1 MIFALSGLRA
11 QEAEPVALPAKAAAA
26 STPETVRP
34 AETHTDQRGNTRFVR
49 ALTDIVTFF
58 SDFDTLYVT
67 PNLYDLSLMTIYYNY
82 TERYT
87 IRGSEPLRQRIEFAP
102 QAHNRLGFYV
112 GWQIFYLGFSF
123 DLKDAFRHK
132 KDKNTGTQFELSLYT
147 SKIGIDLMHISSG
160 NNFKIRKLHGF
171 PLQNGID
178 FSPDFNGLKVDTKY
192 LNLYY
197 IFNNR
202 RFSYPAAYN
211 QSTVQRISAGSFI
224 AGFSH
229 SAHKF
234 SLDCDKLPAPIREH
248 LDPDLLIQN
257 IRYNNISLSFGY
269 GFNWVFARN
278 FLANLSFSPVFSY
291 KTSKIRN
298 MDSEKNHRN
307 NKFDLDYS
315 LRAGIVYNNN
325 KYFIGASFSERSFS
339 YKQKDFSMSDGYGIL
354 QVYAGFNFLRKKR

>member
-132 KDKNTGTQFELSLYT
+132 KDKNTRSEENTAELQSP
-147 SKIGIDLMHISSG
+147 LMIS
-160 NNFKIRKLHGF
+160 
-171 PLQNGID
+171 
-178 FSPDFNGLKVDTKY
+178 Y
-192 LNLYY
+192 
-197 IFNNR
+197 
-202 RFSYPAAYN
+202 A
-211 QSTVQRISAGSFI
+211 
-224 AGFSH
+224 
-229 SAHKF
+229 
-234 SLDCDKLPAPIREH
+234 
-248 LDPDLLIQN
+248 
-257 IRYNNISLSFGY
+257 
-269 GFNWVFARN
+269 VFA
-278 FLANLSFSPVFSY
+278 LKKK
-291 KTSKIRN
+291 KT
-298 MDSEKNHRN
+298 
-307 NKFDLDYS
+307 
-315 LRAGIVYNNN
+315 V
-325 KYFIGASFSERSFS
+325 
-339 YKQKDFSMSDGYGIL
+339 
-354 QVYAGFNFLRKKR
+354 